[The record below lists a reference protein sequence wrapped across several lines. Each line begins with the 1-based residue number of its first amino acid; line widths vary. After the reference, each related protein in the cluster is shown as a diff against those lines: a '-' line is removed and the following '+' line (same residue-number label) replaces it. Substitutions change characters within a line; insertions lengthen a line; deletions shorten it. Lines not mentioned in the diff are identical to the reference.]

1 MGAATNPPF
10 PPLPPPLYTPSLR
23 AQGSKPEPSIFQN
36 SFFIY
41 KPFFSRLRYSSQEEE
56 KRPRESRMRNCRS
69 VKYETTAAP
78 LLENNK
84 RASPA
89 HAWLFFLFFGRGQVS
104 PRYFIHAS
112 ATTADFSSVPF
123 HGFPIKEEP
132 PPFYNR
138 KRTRANFMPDLIL
151 PYP

>member
-84 RASPA
+84 RAAPA
-89 HAWLFFLFFGRGQVS
+89 HAWLIF
-104 PRYFIHAS
+104 
-112 ATTADFSSVPF
+112 FSSGDDRFLPDILF
-123 HGFPIKEEP
+123 THPRPPQIFLRFLSTAFQLRRSPLLSTIAKERGPILC
-132 PPFYNR
+132 R
-138 KRTRANFMPDLIL
+138 I
-151 PYP
+151 